1 MGFANERDVMRLA
14 KKPNNKQTK
23 IPVYRNLRYILGI
36 VWKHE
41 PLFLIGDILTTAI
54 HAFFWSFFS
63 VVFMRYLFGDT
74 GIDRTFREAATFVWV
89 VAVGECLLVAFQE
102 WYREMHAPLARIR
115 LQYALNRMLFDKA
128 ANVDIACYETPS
140 FYGTYTM
147 AANETGDRVQQIVH
161 QVSVC
166 LCFSVSAVFTIGS
179 MISMAWWS
187 ILFVLLPLV
196 GNWLFGPRVN
206 RLFYEREQQHI
217 PFQRRYDYVNRTAF
231 LQKYAGEMRLT
242 SLFSVLTDT
251 YGDAYDGSC
260 KNIDDT
266 SKKIVFWA
274 RIRNMILYPIAFEG
288 MLLVVSYMT
297 IVHKAIPLGDFV
309 VLSSAIM
316 TAGTMIRFVTDNAT
330 NLNKNGLFIENL
342 KTFLN
347 YEPAIPEDQTG
358 LAVTLPVQTIELKD
372 VSFRYVG
379 QERNALSHVNMT
391 LRSGEKIAIVGF
403 NGSGKST
410 LVKLIMRLYDPTEG
424 VILLNGVDIRE
435 YDLKEYRSLIGAA
448 FQDFAMFSASVLEN
462 VMLSR
467 VPEDRRA
474 AAIAALNESGVL
486 DKIETLEH
494 GVDTRLT
501 REFDEKGAV
510 LSGGEQQKIA
520 VARAFAKA
528 SPVVI
533 LDEPSSALDPI
544 AEYRM
549 YETIMRLCSEC
560 DPAKGKIAIIISH
573 RLSSAALS
581 DRVFMLANGKLIEH
595 GTHKDLLAQNGE
607 YAEMFRK
614 QAKAYLVADEE
625 VSAHA

>member
-1 MGFANERDVMRLA
+1 MA
-14 KKPNNKQTK
+14 KPKKDKTEKVPVLPNLK
-23 IPVYRNLRYILGI
+23 YILGL
-36 VWKHE
+36 VWSHE
-41 PLFLIGDILTTAI
+41 RAFLVGQIATTAI
-54 HAFFWSFFS
+54 SAAFRTFFT
-63 VVFMRYLFGDT
+63 VVFMRYLFGAD
-74 GIDRTFREAATFVWV
+74 GIERTFREAATFVWV
-89 VAVGECLLVAFQE
+89 VGIVETILWAYQTYFWEYQ
-102 WYREMHAPLARIR
+102 APLARTR
-115 LQYALNRMLFDKA
+115 LRYTLHRLMFHKA
-128 ANVDIACYETPS
+128 ANVDVECYETPE

-147 AANETGDRVQQIVH
+147 AANESSDRVMEIIR

-166 LCFSVSAVFTIGS
+166 CTFSFAAVYTVAT
-179 MISMAWWS
+179 MVSMAWWS
-187 ILFVLLPLV
+187 VFFMLLPLL

-206 RLFYEREQQHI
+206 QLNYERDQKRI
-217 PFQRRYDYVNRTAF
+217 PFQRRFDYVNRTAF
-231 LQKYAGEMRLT
+231 LQKYAGEMRMT
-242 SLFSVLTDT
+242 RLFSVLTGTYDT
-251 YGDAYDGSC
+251 AYDGAC
-260 KNIDDT
+260 RNIDDT
-266 SKKIVFWA
+266 SKELTRWA
-274 RIRNMILYPIAFEG
+274 RIRNMLLYPLAFEG
-288 MLLVVSYMT
+288 MVLTVSYVT
-297 IVHKAIPLGDFV
+297 IVHHAVPLGDFV

-316 TAGTMIRFVTDNAT
+316 SAGTMIRFVTNAAT
-330 NLNKNGLFIENL
+330 DLGKQCLFVQNLRK
-342 KTFLN
+342 FLA
-347 YEPAIPEDQTG
+347 YEPKIPEDQKG
-358 LAVTLPVQTIELKD
+358 LPVTLPVQTIELRD

-379 QERNALSHVNMT
+379 QERDALSHIHMT
-391 LRSGEKIAIVGF
+391 LRSGEKVAIVGF

-435 YDLKEYRSLIGAA
+435 YDVHEYRMLIGAA

-467 VPEDRRA
+467 VPEDRRE
-474 AAIAALNESGVL
+474 AAIAALRESGVL
-486 DKIETLEH
+486 DKAQSLEH

-544 AEYRM
+544 AEYQM

-560 DPAKGKIAIIISH
+560 DPEKGKIAIIISH

-581 DRVFMLANGKLIEH
+581 DHVYMLAGGELIEH
-595 GTHKDLLAQNGE
+595 GTHKALLAQNGA

-614 QAKAYLVADEE
+614 QAKAYLVQDGE
-625 VSAHA
+625 VVSGDGVV